1 MQRYK
6 IFSRFANFVTEK
18 VKFFDKNVRIQFLT
32 ARVRLFRTQW
42 TKYSDIIRDNKQSL
56 NIGRLNLPEKE
67 ERKGAELKSRAVI
80 EDIMRHMDLP
90 RIDAIS

>member
-6 IFSRFANFVTEK
+6 NFSRFANFVTGK

-42 TKYSDIIRDNKQSL
+42 TKNSDIIRDNKQSL
-56 NIGRLNLPEKE
+56 NIGEFNSPEKE
-67 ERKGAELKSRAVI
+67 EKFYE
-80 EDIMRHMDLP
+80 
-90 RIDAIS
+90 